1 MLKSKKGI
9 TLIALII
16 TIIVL
21 LILAGI
27 TIALVVGDNGV
38 LSKAKKSSQDTIVGR
53 EKETIALS
61 WNAVFTNQ
69 SANGVGITDDIF
81 EQELKNNNNDV
92 TVSYDE
98 DRNFIVHFNDTGHN
112 YVVNNT
118 GKINEYNG
126 VVPEEVV
133 EQTDIYVTLYTDGT
147 LGFCSTE
154 AKIEGKTVSKEYG
167 KIQGR
172 EYGCAYTDYYDG
184 TTDVPW
190 FGDRESILK
199 VDFVDEIAPTS
210 TACWF
215 YKCQQLEE
223 VYHIQNLNTQLVT
236 DMSWM
241 FFACLNLKTIDV
253 SGFNT
258 KNVTDMLNLFSGG
271 YMGIMQL
278 KEIRGLEN
286 FRTSKVT
293 DMNGMFFRCGNLT
306 SLNVSSFDTSNVT
319 DMESMFNGCT
329 KLTSIDVSN
338 FNTSNVTN
346 MSYMFCGHYEDTV
359 MSLQEIRGLENF
371 NTENVIQMQ
380 GMFARC
386 TGLTVLNLSSFNTIK
401 VTDIYE
407 MFRDSNNLVTIYVS
421 NGWDM
426 QNVTN
431 SIVMFQNCSNLIG
444 GNGTSFSTSYTDKT
458 YARIDKAGQ
467 AGYFTD
473 ISQNLASNNIELEY
487 IESTGTQYIKTG
499 FIPNQ
504 DTAVET
510 EYSFSQVRKF
520 IWFKN

>member
-1 MLKSKKGI
+1 MKTDNKKGI

-27 TIALVVGDNGV
+27 TINILVGDNGV
-38 LSKAKKSSQDTIVGR
+38 LSKAQKSSKDTVVGK

-61 WNAVFTNQ
+61 WDAVF
-69 SANGVGITDDIF
+69 SDKVVDGIEITDEIF

-154 AKIEGKTVSKEYG
+154 AKIEGKTVFKEYG

-184 TTDVPW
+184 TTDAPW
-190 FGDRESILK
+190 FEDRTSILK

-215 YKCQQLEE
+215 YKCQQLNEI
-223 VYHIQNLNTQLVT
+223 YHIQNLNTQLVT
-236 DMSWM
+236 DMSRM
-241 FFACLNLKTIDV
+241 FFACLSLKTIDV

-258 KNVTDMLNLFSGG
+258 KNVTDMWDLFSGG
-271 YMGIMQL
+271 YMGVMQL
-278 KEIRGLEN
+278 EEIVGLEN
-286 FRTSKVT
+286 FNTSNVT
-293 DMNGMFFRCGNLT
+293 QMSGMFFRCGNLT
-306 SLNVSSFDTSNVT
+306 SLNVSSFNTSKVT
-319 DMESMFNGCT
+319 AMESMFNGCT

-338 FNTSNVTN
+338 FNTENVTN
-346 MSYMFCGHYEDTV
+346 MSYMFDGHYEDTV

-371 NTENVIQMQ
+371 NTENVTQMQ
-380 GMFARC
+380 GMFFRC
-386 TGLTVLNLSSFNTIK
+386 PSLTSLDLSSFDTSQ
-401 VTDIYE
+401 VTDISG
-407 MFRDSNNLVTIYVS
+407 MFSGCTNLVILNIANFDTSSVTNMVGLFDQCEKLQTIYVS
-421 NGWDM
+421 NDWNISNEAQHNDM
-426 QNVTN
+426 FWHCYALT
-431 SIVMFQNCSNLIG
+431 G
-444 GNGTSFSTSYTDKT
+444 GNGTRYNASYIDKT

-467 AGYFTD
+467 AGYFTKYT
-473 ISQNLASNNIELEY
+473 N
-487 IESTGTQYIKTG
+487 
-499 FIPNQ
+499 
-504 DTAVET
+504 
-510 EYSFSQVRKF
+510 
-520 IWFKN
+520 